1 MKINRAETHKINATI
16 NFHAERLNYTNDEE
30 KREYAAKLA
39 QRIKNHIEFDLLM
52 DVFEKMEIFN
62 MEKTFVP
69 ETLSWC
75 RKHYVPK
82 VEKHITCKEFG
93 HSDGM
98 DGACWWCMEMT
109 PYQWHMC
116 CDETWVKSLMRSF
129 GNTQGMERDEAE
141 EFIEGYKQEHPMDNE
156 RKVILSDKEK

>member
-1 MKINRAETHKINATI
+1 
-16 NFHAERLNYTNDEE
+16 
-30 KREYAAKLA
+30 
-39 QRIKNHIEFDLLM
+39 
-52 DVFEKMEIFN
+52 
-62 MEKTFVP
+62 MEKAFVP

-82 VEKHITCKEFG
+82 VEKYITCKEFG

-129 GNTQGMERDEAE
+129 GNTQGMQRDEAE
-141 EFIEGYKQEHPMDNE
+141 EFIEGYKQEHPMGDE
-156 RKVILSDKEK
+156 RKVILSDKGE